1 MEQDKKDKF
10 VELRAQGLSFDA
22 ISKQLSISK
31 PTLIKLARELSDE
44 VDWLKFMH
52 METLAEQYKMM
63 RAARLE
69 RLGAVLQRVEVAPD
83 QADYSRMT
91 PDRLTEL
98 WLRLKDKMRDEL
110 DHEYIAERGVLSDLA
125 HRDNIDDFKI
135 GVLD

>member
-83 QADYSRMT
+83 VV
-91 PDRLTEL
+91 
-98 WLRLKDKMRDEL
+98 KC
-110 DHEYIAERGVLSDLA
+110 
-125 HRDNIDDFKI
+125 
-135 GVLD
+135 